1 MHNYFD
7 NLNKIIFKLYLI
19 NYLNISTKLFFHV
32 SSVYCSLLIFHL
44 ILHCISDLNVGGY
57 KAQRL
62 SASSQWQTLHQHGV
76 VHTRRGLISPSWFAC
91 GDVVTSAGSYPAGK
105 YLNL

>member
-1 MHNYFD
+1 MLRTAFFCLSLAAH
-7 NLNKIIFKLYLI
+7 
-19 NYLNISTKLFFHV
+19 ISSYT
-32 SSVYCSLLIFHL
+32 SLHL
-44 ILHCISDLNVGGY
+44 GANVGGY

-62 SASSQWQTLHQHGV
+62 SASSQWPTLHRHGV
-76 VHTRRGLISPSWFAC
+76 VRTRLGLISPSWLAC